1 MRLSSDGN
9 FAGTGWTT
17 HVLLEAHV
25 VNLADAA
32 AEGNKGLLQ
41 PLLKRYQ
48 VWGTCLSG

>member
-1 MRLSSDGN
+1 MVEAVCHGCP
-9 FAGTGWTT
+9 AGTGWTT

-32 AEGNKGLLQ
+32 AEGSKGLLQ

-48 VWGTCLSG
+48 VWRAGL